1 MLALL
6 LAAAQPAEPAPAPD
20 CSYDLEAML
29 ALDRQAFDQD
39 MKGGWRV
46 LQDRGCFAEAAELI
60 REWRHQKRDHA
71 QILYTHEGQMRA
83 FAGQTEAAVA
93 LLRLTYKPMDEDSG
107 FGWNFYMDGTIAFLE
122 RDREGLA
129 TAIERLRAIPRP
141 TSASMFRADGS
152 PIFADWP
159 PNLEVLKALE
169 QCWDKSYAAAYSEN
183 RCFGLPAKS
192 HYSHPARRYH
202 SAVARSPSAPAI
214 AGCQMPGGT
223 LRSDRATQ
231 LGWHI

>member
-1 MLALL
+1 MFALL

-29 ALDRQAFDQD
+29 ALDRKAFDQTLPD
-39 MKGGWRV
+39 GGWRS
-46 LQDRGCFAEAAELI
+46 LYERGCYAEAAELI
-60 REWRHQKRDHA
+60 RTWRHEKRDHA
-71 QILYTHEGQMRA
+71 SNLYTHEGQMRA
-83 FAGQTEAAVA
+83 YAGQIDEAVA

-129 TAIERLRAIPRP
+129 TAVERLSAIPRP

-159 PNLEVLKALE
+159 PNLKVLKALE
-169 QCWDKSYAAAYSEN
+169 RCWDKSYAEAYSEN
-183 RCFGLPAKS
+183 ECFGLPAKS
-192 HYSHPARRYH
+192 S
-202 SAVARSPSAPAI
+202 
-214 AGCQMPGGT
+214 
-223 LRSDRATQ
+223 
-231 LGWHI
+231 